1 MMLQLI
7 DRKLKIFFYLILFI
21 LLSTQITKNKN
32 IKINFNTNLNN
43 IEVLGLS
50 VENNLKVY
58 QSLKFLLTKN
68 IFLVNK
74 NDFQNILKKNNL
86 VESFYI
92 KKIYPNLIKIKIK
105 QTKLLAITNKKSK
118 KFFIG
123 SNGKLIPVSQVELSY
138 NELPFVYSK
147 SNYIDFIKLKKI
159 IDESKFQ
166 FEQIESFYYFP
177 SNRWDIKTKDGFL
190 IKLPEKNIAE
200 SLKFVALIKINEE
213 FKDKKIIDLR
223 ISNNIILSNE

>member
-43 IEVLGLS
+43 IEVIGLS
-50 VENNLKVY
+50 DENNLKVY

-105 QTKLLAITNKKSK
+105 QTKLLAITNKNSK

-123 SNGKLIPVSQVELSY
+123 SNGRLIPISQVELFY
-138 NELPFVYSK
+138 NELPFVYTK

-223 ISNNIILSNE
+223 ISNNIVLSNE

>member
-1 MMLQLI
+1 MTLQLI
-7 DRKLKIFFYLILFI
+7 DRKLKIIFYLILFI

-32 IKINFNTNLNN
+32 ININLNN
-43 IEVLGLS
+43 IEVIGLS
-50 VENNLKVY
+50 EKNNLEVY
-58 QSLKFLLTKN
+58 QSLKFLLNKS
-68 IFLVNK
+68 IFFINK
-74 NDFQNILKKNNL
+74 NDFQNILIKNNL

-92 KKIYPNLIKIKIK
+92 KKIYPNLIKIKLN
-105 QTKLLAITNKKSK
+105 QTKLLAITNINSK

-123 SNGKLIPVSQVELSY
+123 SNGKLIPVSQVELTY
-138 NELPFVYSK
+138 DKLPFVYSK
-147 SNYIDFIKLKKI
+147 SNYIDFIELKKI
-159 IDESKFQ
+159 IEESEFQ

-190 IKLPEKNIAE
+190 IKLPEKNILE
-200 SLKFVALIKINEE
+200 SLKFASQIKINEE

>member
-43 IEVLGLS
+43 IEVIGLS
-50 VENNLKVY
+50 DENNHKVY

-92 KKIYPNLIKIKIK
+92 KKIYPNLIKIKIN

-223 ISNNIILSNE
+223 ISNNIVLSNE

>member
-1 MMLQLI
+1 MMLRLI
-7 DRKLKIFFYLILFI
+7 DRKLKIFFYLILFF
-21 LLSTQITKNKN
+21 LLSTQITKNKD
-32 IKINFNTNLNN
+32 IEINFITNLNN
-43 IEVLGLS
+43 IEVIGLS
-50 VENNLKVY
+50 DENNLKVY

-105 QTKLLAITNKKSK
+105 QTKLLAITNKKGK

-200 SLKFVALIKINEE
+200 SLKFAALIKINEE

>member
-32 IKINFNTNLNN
+32 IQINFNTNLNN
-43 IEVLGLS
+43 IEVIGLS
-50 VENNLKVY
+50 DENNLKVY

-105 QTKLLAITNKKSK
+105 QTKLLAITNKKGK

-159 IDESKFQ
+159 IDESEFQ

-223 ISNNIILSNE
+223 ISNNIVLSNE

>member
-1 MMLQLI
+1 MLQLI

-32 IKINFNTNLNN
+32 IQINFNTNLNN
-43 IEVLGLS
+43 IEVIGLS
-50 VENNLKVY
+50 DKNNLKVY
-58 QSLKFLLTKN
+58 QSLKFLLTKS
-68 IFLVNK
+68 IFFINK

-105 QTKLLAITNKKSK
+105 QTKLLAITNKKNK

-159 IDESKFQ
+159 IDESEFQ

-190 IKLPEKNIAE
+190 IKLPEKNIEE
-200 SLKFVALIKINEE
+200 SLKFAALIKINEE

-223 ISNNIILSNE
+223 ISNNIVLSNE

>member
-1 MMLQLI
+1 MLQLI
-7 DRKLKIFFYLILFI
+7 DRKIKIFFYLMLFL
-21 LLSTQITKNKN
+21 LLSTQITKDKD
-32 IKINFNTNLNN
+32 IEISFITNLNN
-43 IEVLGLS
+43 LEVIGLS
-50 VENNLKVY
+50 EENNLKVY

-68 IFLVNK
+68 IFFINK
-74 NDFQNILKKNNL
+74 NEFENILKKNNL

-105 QTKLLAITNKKSK
+105 QTKLLAITNKNGK

-123 SNGKLIPVSQVELSY
+123 SNGKLIPGSQVEASY

-147 SNYIDFIKLKKI
+147 SNYINFIKLKKI
-159 IDESKFQ
+159 IDESEFQ

-190 IKLPEKNIAE
+190 IKLPEKNIEE
-200 SLKFVALIKINEE
+200 SLKFAILIKINEE

-223 ISNNIILSNE
+223 ISNNIVLSSE

>member
-32 IKINFNTNLNN
+32 IKINFNTNFNN
-43 IEVLGLS
+43 IEVIGLS
-50 VENNLKVY
+50 DENNLKVY

-86 VESFYI
+86 VESFWV

-105 QTKLLAITNKKSK
+105 QTKLLAITNKNSK

-123 SNGKLIPVSQVELSY
+123 SNGRLIPVSQVELFY

-159 IDESKFQ
+159 IDESEFQ

-190 IKLPEKNIAE
+190 IKLPEKNVEE
-200 SLKFVALIKINEE
+200 SLKFEVLIKINEE

-223 ISNNIILSNE
+223 TSNNIILSNE

>member
-1 MMLQLI
+1 MLQLI

-21 LLSTQITKNKN
+21 LLSTQIAINKN
-32 IKINFNTNLNN
+32 NKFNFNTNLNN
-43 IEVLGLS
+43 IEVIGLS
-50 VENNLKVY
+50 DENNIKIY
-58 QSLKFLLTKN
+58 QSLKFLLTKS
-68 IFLVNK
+68 IFFVNK
-74 NDFQNILKKNNL
+74 NDFENILKKNNL

-92 KKIYPNLIKIKIK
+92 KKIYPNLIKIKIE
-105 QTKLLAITNKKSK
+105 QTKLLAITNKNGK

-123 SNGKLIPVSQVELSY
+123 SNGKLIPGNQVEASY

-147 SNYIDFIKLKKI
+147 SNYINFIKLKKI
-159 IDESKFQ
+159 IDKSEFQ

-190 IKLPEKNIAE
+190 IKLPEKNIEE
-200 SLKFVALIKINEE
+200 SLKFALLIKINEE

-223 ISNNIILSNE
+223 ISNNIVLSNE

>member
-32 IKINFNTNLNN
+32 VNINFNTNLNN
-43 IEVLGLS
+43 IEVIGLS
-50 VENNLKVY
+50 DKNNLKVY

-105 QTKLLAITNKKSK
+105 QTKLLAITNKKGK

-159 IDESKFQ
+159 IDESEFQ
-166 FEQIESFYYFP
+166 
-177 SNRWDIKTKDGFL
+177 
-190 IKLPEKNIAE
+190 
-200 SLKFVALIKINEE
+200 
-213 FKDKKIIDLR
+213 
-223 ISNNIILSNE
+223 

>member
-32 IKINFNTNLNN
+32 IKINYNTNSNN
-43 IEVLGLS
+43 IEVIGLS
-50 VENNLKVY
+50 DENNLKVY
-58 QSLKFLLTKN
+58 QSLKFLLTKS

-105 QTKLLAITNKKSK
+105 QTKLLAITNKKGK

-159 IDESKFQ
+159 IDESEFQ

-223 ISNNIILSNE
+223 ISNNIVLSNE